1 MYYVYILENLE
12 GKKYI
17 GYTNNLNKRLEEHNT
32 ERGAKYTQNSK
43 WEIAYIE
50 GYRTQTQ
57 AMKRERSIKKSG
69 AIRKSLYERI
79 SM

>member
-1 MYYVYILENLE
+1 MYYVYILENEE

-17 GYTNNLNKRLEEHNT
+17 GYTNNLRRRLEQHNANK
-32 ERGAKYTQNSK
+32 GAKYTKNSK

-50 GYRTQTQ
+50 GYRTQEQ
-57 AMKRERSIKKSG
+57 AMKREKSIKKSG
-69 AIRKSLYERI
+69 AARKALYERI